1 MLKRRL
7 SLVLSLFALA
17 APAFGQSAAFV
28 DDRGRDVSQHAEFTR
43 IHVRL
48 TDPVLDVSGGR
59 DAAEVILYSTAGGDN
74 ELLTLRETGDRTGVF
89 QGGIEVWGG
98 DGSPHWPGTLETF
111 RDPASYTDD
120 TILLY
125 RGGLLVDTAT
135 VVSSLTHLLNDRGEE
150 VSSYA
155 AGERIH
161 VRVQDRFYQT
171 PGPDMAFVR
180 IQTSAGDDETLPL
193 VEASIVRGYF
203 TGSLPGRLGT
213 PTPGDGIVQTAPGVT
228 ITARHDDL
236 NGVTSSSATAA
247 VTPHSL
253 AFIDARGNPV
263 STIFPGSRAFLRV
276 VDHGANLFPQDRDL
290 LTIQVASQGT
300 GDSLFAFLTET
311 GPATGVFEGWV
322 NLTTDSFVDP
332 EDGRLSTSYQGPDQF
347 DTVTATHTTG
357 DGTSTANAETL
368 WSVTRILDDHG
379 QDALV
384 LPLGGEVRVQVDDP
398 ARSKSFF
405 LGVGTSIV
413 DLRSLV
419 AGDVETL
426 TVEDADVPGTTF
438 EGAMPVVQGDAV
450 PGNGVLE
457 VLGTA
462 DTVEARHFDH
472 NGQTVSSDTAGLVVN
487 LTRFLDEGGK
497 PTDLL
502 FEHFPARVQVLEP
515 TNHGSGFSTMSIT
528 SEITERT
535 RSLSLSP
542 VEGRPGTFEG
552 SIYLSFVDPVFGN
565 PDFATGLPVS
575 RRANASDP
583 FDTVIAEYYRVA
595 TSSAAARTVSSVTR
609 FVDASGND
617 VSSYVAGQPLHL
629 QVRNPSRSDT
639 GVVLQT
645 TVRLTSLLTGD
656 SEIATLDETAELS
669 GLFTGSFP
677 TSTAVAT
684 PGDGILQTIPGD
696 SLSALH
702 DVVPDW
708 AAWSVD
714 TAAVTWRSI
723 DFVDAQGS
731 PVDVYLQDG
740 TVYVRAMDIGANLNP
755 AQPDVLSV
763 TIVADRDV
771 ENTLAPQDSE
781 TLALTETGPDTDV
794 FTGSIELETTFF
806 ANFNDGVLQT
816 SDNAP
821 PYLDFDSLRVFLA
834 DTSDR
839 AALAD
844 SFLHFV
850 DAQGEDASVYRLG
863 DVIHVRLE
871 RQKINDP
878 ANLDVTFIRLRSITT
893 DDDFEFTLTETGAD
907 TGVFL
912 GSIPSGG
919 GPAVFGD
926 GILQAQPGETI
937 EASTF
942 GRLPLS
948 FDRATILP
956 NGLPV
961 AQDDS
966 VTTPEDTPVTVDV
979 LANDSDP
986 DGQPLTVFG
995 AYDSGSGSGIV
1006 EINPDSTITYT
1017 PYPNSSGTIEQVT
1030 YTVNDGIDTATATL
1044 FIEVTS
1050 VPDPPIAVDDAIAT
1064 SEDTPVVFSVLE
1076 NDTTVEG
1083 QFMEVTAVTQPANG
1097 AAAIRFNEVSYTPNQ
1112 DFFGT
1117 DTFTY
1122 TVTDNVGLSAVATVT
1137 VTVSPVSEPALAFS
1151 DTATTNEDTA
1161 VVIDVAAND
1170 FDPDGQPVIM
1180 DAVFPATH
1188 GTTVL
1193 NPDGTVTYTPA
1204 AGFSGTDSF
1213 TYTLRDFEQPTWGST
1228 ATVTVTVNPVN
1239 DPPDAVD
1246 DAATT
1251 NEDTAATISVL
1262 ANDTDP
1268 DNDVLSI
1275 SAVTQGAKGTVVIN
1289 PDKTVTY
1296 TPNANVSGS
1305 DSFTYTISDG
1315 NGGSDTAT
1323 VAITVNAVN
1332 DAPDAVNDAAATNE
1346 DTAVILTVLANDVD
1360 VDGDALQGTAVTQG
1374 TLGAVTLNGN
1384 GTVTYTP
1391 APNASGVDA
1400 FTYTVRDGGGLTDT
1414 ATVTVSI
1421 APINDAPVAVADAA
1435 TTRENAPVAIIVL
1448 ANDSDV
1454 EGHPLTVTSV
1464 SNPPGG
1470 TAVVNANSTITYTP
1484 DANFNGTDTFTYTL
1498 SDGQGGTATG
1508 TVTMT
1513 VKDALERVAVLG
1525 THGVWIQTGADV
1537 LSGDVI
1543 ANQAGAAP
1551 FLDGGSSEVAIAGS
1565 VTTPSG
1571 YDVQG
1576 DSVNVASGATVAS
1589 DAFYNQITGTGTITG
1604 AQASPLNLPVFATLP
1619 AFNTAT
1625 PGASDVNVANNGTRT
1640 LAAGAYRDLIVGR
1653 KGTVTFTGGI
1663 YHFRSIR
1670 IDREAKLFFSATS
1683 EIRVQQKVATQ
1694 TFTTIQPA
1702 AGASIT
1708 GADILFY
1715 VAGVNGTGGGLNE
1728 TPKVVEIGTDNTI
1741 RANVYAPNGTVW
1753 LKDRAQARGAYLGKD
1768 VQVGVE
1774 AQVTLESAFTGQ

>member
-1 MLKRRL
+1 MSKRRL
-7 SLVLSLFALA
+7 SLVLSLFALTTPLCA
-17 APAFGQSAAFV
+17 QTASFV
-28 DDRGRDVSQHAEFTR
+28 DDHGRDVSQHAEFTR
-43 IHVRL
+43 IYVRV
-48 TDPVLDVSGGR
+48 TDPALNVSGGR
-59 DAAEVILYSTAGGDN
+59 DTAEVILYSAAGGDN
-74 ELLTLRETGDRTGVF
+74 ELLTLRETGDRSGVF

-98 DGSPHWPGTLETF
+98 DGSPFFPGTLEAF
-111 RDPASYTDD
+111 RNPAAGYPDD

-125 RGGLLVDTAT
+125 QGGLLVDTAT
-135 VVSSLTHLLNDRGEE
+135 VASSLTHFLNDRGEE
-150 VSSYA
+150 VSSSA
-155 AGERIH
+155 AGERVS

-193 VEASIVRGYF
+193 VEASIGTGF
-203 TGSLPGRLGT
+203 FAGSLPGRLGA
-213 PTPGDGIVQTAPGVT
+213 PTPGDGIVQTTPGVT

-236 NGVTSSSATAA
+236 NGVTFSSATAA

-253 AFIDARGNPV
+253 DFVDARGNPV
-263 STIFPGSRAFLRV
+263 STVFPGTRAFLRV
-276 VDHGANLFPQDRDL
+276 VDHGANFFPLDRDV

-300 GDSLFAFLTET
+300 GDAQSAFLTET
-311 GPATGVFEGWV
+311 GPSTGVFEGWV
-322 NLTTDSFVDP
+322 HLAADSFGNP
-332 EDGRLSTSYQGPDQF
+332 EDGVLSTFYQGPDQF
-347 DTVTATHTTG
+347 DIVTATHITG

-379 QDALV
+379 QDAVV

-398 ARSKSFF
+398 AKSKSFF

-413 DLRSLV
+413 YLRSLV

-426 TVEDADVPGTTF
+426 TVEDTDVPGTTF
-438 EGAMPVVQGDAV
+438 EGAMPIVQGDAV

-502 FEHFPARVQVLEP
+502 FESSSARVQVLEP
-515 TNHGSGFSTMSIT
+515 TNNGGYSTMHVT

-617 VSSYVAGQPLHL
+617 VSTYVAGQPLHL

-656 SEIATLDETAELS
+656 AEIATLDETAELS

-839 AALAD
+839 ATLAD

-893 DDDFEFTLTETGAD
+893 DDDFEFTLTETGVD

-986 DGQPLTVFG
+986 DGQPLTLYG
-995 AYDSGSGSGIV
+995 AYDSGSGSGLV

-1017 PYPNSSGTIEQVT
+1017 PYPNSFGGIEQVT
-1030 YTVNDGIDTATATL
+1030 YEVSDGIDTATATL
-1044 FIEVTS
+1044 FIEVTP
-1050 VPDPPIAVDDAIAT
+1050 VPDPPIAVDDAAAT

-1083 QFMEVTAVTQPANG
+1083 QLMEITAITPAANG
-1097 AAAIRFNEVSYTPNQ
+1097 TAAILFNEISYAPNP

-1137 VTVSPVSEPALAFS
+1137 VTVSSVPDFPLAFS

-1161 VVIDVAAND
+1161 VTIAVAAND
-1170 FDPDGQPVIM
+1170 YDPDGQPVIVE
-1180 DAVFPATH
+1180 AVFQPAH

-1204 AGFSGTDSF
+1204 AGFNGTDSF
-1213 TYTLRDFEQPTWGST
+1213 NYTLRDFEQPLWGST
-1228 ATVTVTVNPVN
+1228 TTVTVTVNPVN
-1239 DPPDAVD
+1239 DPPDAMD
-1246 DAATT
+1246 
-1251 NEDTAATISVL
+1251 
-1262 ANDTDP
+1262 
-1268 DNDVLSI
+1268 
-1275 SAVTQGAKGTVVIN
+1275 
-1289 PDKTVTY
+1289 
-1296 TPNANVSGS
+1296 
-1305 DSFTYTISDG
+1305 
-1315 NGGSDTAT
+1315 DTAT
-1323 VAITVNAVN
+1323 
-1332 DAPDAVNDAAATNE
+1332 TNE
-1346 DTAVILTVLANDVD
+1346 DTAVILTILANDVD
-1360 VDGDALQGTAVTQG
+1360 VDGDTLQVTAVTQG
-1374 TLGAVTLNGN
+1374 NLGAVTLNADN
-1384 GTVTYTP
+1384 TVTYTP
-1391 APNASGVDA
+1391 APNS
-1400 FTYTVRDGGGLTDT
+1400 
-1414 ATVTVSI
+1414 
-1421 APINDAPVAVADAA
+1421 
-1435 TTRENAPVAIIVL
+1435 
-1448 ANDSDV
+1448 
-1454 EGHPLTVTSV
+1454 
-1464 SNPPGG
+1464 
-1470 TAVVNANSTITYTP
+1470 
-1484 DANFNGTDTFTYTL
+1484 NGTDTFTYTI

-1508 TVTMT
+1508 TVTVT
-1513 VKDALERVAVLG
+1513 VKDALERVAILG
-1525 THGVWIQTGADV
+1525 THGVWIQTRADV

-1551 FLDGGSSEVAIAGS
+1551 FLDGGSSEVSIAGS

-1576 DSVNVASGATVAS
+1576 DSVNLASGATVAS
-1589 DAFYNQITGTGTITG
+1589 DAFYNQITGTGVITG
-1604 AQASPLNLPVFATLP
+1604 TETSPLALPVFATLP

-1625 PGASDVNVANNGTRT
+1625 PGGSDFNVPNNGTRT
-1640 LAAGAYRDLIVGR
+1640 LAAGSYRDLIVGR
-1653 KGTVTFTGGI
+1653 KGTITFTGGV

-1670 IDREAKLFFSATS
+1670 VDREAKLFFSAAT
-1683 EIRVQQKVATQ
+1683 EIRIQQKIATQ
-1694 TFTTIQPA
+1694 TLVTIQPA
-1702 AGASIT
+1702 AGATIT
-1708 GADILFY
+1708 GANILFY
-1715 VAGVNGTGGGLNE
+1715 VGGVNGTGGGLAE
-1728 TPKVVEIGTDNTI
+1728 TPKAVEIGTDNTI
-1741 RANVYAPNGTVW
+1741 RASVYAPNGTVW
-1753 LKDRAQARGAYLGKD
+1753 LKDRTQARGAYLGKD
-1768 VQVGVE
+1768 VQVGVDG
-1774 AQVTLESAFTGQ
+1774 QVTLESAFPGQ